1 MSKVCKC
8 CGIEKSIE
16 EFPFHN
22 KAKGTYRAECNICYN
37 EKRRNR
43 YTIPEVKE
51 KRKVVNNNSYK
62 KHSEKRKQEVIN
74 YRKNNP
80 DKVKVYQEK
89 VRQKNREKFYEF
101 KSKFS
106 CSECGE
112 SHIACLDF
120 HHLDPNE
127 KEGSI
132 SKMISTPI
140 KLEKELKKCIVL
152 CANCHRKLHWDEK
165 YNI

>member
-8 CGIEKSIE
+8 CEIEKSIE

-74 YRKNNP
+74 YRKNIP
-80 DKVKVYQEK
+80 DKVKVYQE
-89 VRQKNREKFYEF
+89 
-101 KSKFS
+101 
-106 CSECGE
+106 
-112 SHIACLDF
+112 
-120 HHLDPNE
+120 
-127 KEGSI
+127 
-132 SKMISTPI
+132 
-140 KLEKELKKCIVL
+140 
-152 CANCHRKLHWDEK
+152 
-165 YNI
+165 